1 MEGRGRWGRER
12 GAEGEG
18 LRAAGEVYMGW
29 RGARGEGRG
38 VGYGRLGAKAGRGC
52 LAGTG
57 ARDEW
62 AASGSRCGAR
72 GSRRRAMRG
81 VGSDG
86 LGAKGGV
93 ACLGSAPIYPTIQ
106 ARGFTPGRVGK
117 TTGANP
123 GGYQAIAMGGI
134 SQGDHRRLCH
144 RPVPPCGAAFGGDSQ
159 RHLGAYGVDLPR
171 HGPRVPVDSALHGPR
186 LPPAPGQKV
195 RGARVSAAHYLAPA
209 AAGHCLHQPLQ
220 PLAGAKPHG

>member
-1 MEGRGRWGRER
+1 MSAWRARGRGLSGQQAGRDV
-12 GAEGEG
+12 G
-18 LRAAGEVYMGW
+18 
-29 RGARGEGRG
+29 RGARGEGRCEE
-38 VGYGRLGAKAGRGC
+38 LGAIGSGRRAGLR
-52 LAGTG
+52 
-57 ARDEW
+57 
-62 AASGSRCGAR
+62 AR
-72 GSRRRAMRG
+72 G
-81 VGSDG
+81 
-86 LGAKGGV
+86 LPP
-93 ACLGSAPIYPTIQ
+93 LNYPTIQ
-106 ARGFTPGRVGK
+106 ARGFMPWRVGK

-159 RHLGAYGVDLPR
+159 RHLGAYGVDLSR
-171 HGPRVPVDSALHGPR
+171 HGPRVPVDSALHCPR